1 MTTRQVGGSKIA
13 MLDYRTTL
21 IVQNIALQQKGCL
34 LSEQAQ
40 TVLCLLEDSG
50 GLRFQRNGVAIRT
63 LRSQSLFAINGS
75 SFPWLRTMNLRD
87 LLVSAAYRDYLC
99 ELESQLI
106 GHPFNQDA
114 PIRAVIVRLHEEWM
128 GYAEVTPEALLG
140 LIETERVQTIR
151 YIAQKLTAYM
161 EAEGGPDN
169 IVNEPANL
177 HMPIGHLIEYWLHR
191 GEGPDPRNY
200 LRKIR
205 MPGATAYAK
214 ETAVMF
220 RIARATDFSQ

>member
-1 MTTRQVGGSKIA
+1 
-13 MLDYRTTL
+13 
-21 IVQNIALQQKGCL
+21 
-34 LSEQAQ
+34 
-40 TVLCLLEDSG
+40 
-50 GLRFQRNGVAIRT
+50 
-63 LRSQSLFAINGS
+63 
-75 SFPWLRTMNLRD
+75 MNLRD
-87 LLVSAAYRDYLC
+87 LLVSAAYCDYLC
-99 ELESQLI
+99 ELESHLI

-140 LIETERVQTIR
+140 LIEAERVQTIR

-191 GEGPDPRNY
+191 GEGPDLRNY
-200 LRKIR
+200 LRKVR